1 MISIITTLILTGVA
15 WYNGIDFP
23 RLVCLFIMGLCA
35 SLGVNWFFRAGKMKK
50 SEAASKFTADDFK
63 TIDTYNLRTMEKGEP
78 KYLYYARDE
87 VSDGKHNVVFNC
99 STKNGPFK
107 ERHIPAEIVTFVAD
121 CRKEPHVR
129 LVTATK
135 WVWGDIWQSIIPCK
149 FYSIRY
155 ELHIPLQ

>member
-63 TIDTYNLRTMEKGEP
+63 TIDTYNLRIMEKGEP
-78 KYLYYARDE
+78 K
-87 VSDGKHNVVFNC
+87 
-99 STKNGPFK
+99 
-107 ERHIPAEIVTFVAD
+107 
-121 CRKEPHVR
+121 
-129 LVTATK
+129 
-135 WVWGDIWQSIIPCK
+135 
-149 FYSIRY
+149 
-155 ELHIPLQ
+155 